1 VTLVAANLS
10 VPTPVGVDVVPAP
23 TAQDVARETLA
34 RRDADVVL
42 MAAAV
47 ADYRPA
53 EAAVGKRPKDGNPW
67 TVTLEPTTDVLR
79 ELGQNNGAVLVGFA
93 ADVGVGGMERARR
106 KLTDKQVDLIVFN
119 DVSRADIGFDAADN
133 EVVLVSAD
141 GERRLE
147 KASKERIAA
156 AILDAVAERL
166 GA

>member
-1 VTLVAANLS
+1 
-10 VPTPVGVDVVPAP
+10 
-23 TAQDVARETLA
+23 
-34 RRDADVVL
+34 

-53 EAAVGKRPKDGNPW
+53 EPEDGKRLKDGEPW

-79 ELGQNNGAVLVGFA
+79 ELGAGRTNGTLLVGFA
-93 ADVGVGGMERARR
+93 ADVGDRGLERARE
-106 KLTDKQVDLIVFN
+106 KLAAKQLDLVVFN

-141 GERRLE
+141 GEQRLE
-147 KASKERIAA
+147 KASKEKIAV

-166 GA
+166 R

>member
-1 VTLVAANLS
+1 VT
-10 VPTPVGVDVVPAP
+10 AP
-23 TAQDVARETLA
+23 TAEDVARETLA
-34 RRDADVVL
+34 RRDADIVL

-53 EAAVGKRPKDGNPW
+53 ASETGKRPKDGNPW
-67 TVTLEPTTDVLR
+67 TVTFEPTTDVLH
-79 ELGQNNGAVLVGFA
+79 ELGAGRNNGAVLVGFA
-93 ADVGVGGMERARR
+93 ADVGERGLERARE
-106 KLTDKQVDLIVFN
+106 KLADKQVDLIVFN
-119 DVSRADIGFDAADN
+119 DVARADIGFDAPDN

-166 GA
+166 GS